1 MFKGE
6 RTMNQLDQTYNNAE
20 EHTKIKI
27 LEDVD
32 RYLGAK
38 EAMPTFQEYLSE
50 RFHYIDQIWVN
61 VWLNKITTKISKHEK
76 KKFLNEKGYETENVD
91 RKLINHLFRTEMRDY
106 QPFKTSEWLNDMFE
120 GNNEKWAE
128 RYKEA
133 RAHYLQK
140 AEEERLQ
147 RKKYLIRESIEEQVD
162 KIIED
167 DYSILYLYI
176 RHMTSKQ
183 LNSDLKSKT
192 KYDKVDTFALEEK
205 LEEAGGFNPSDYE
218 TMADFFEELTGNIH
232 KTLYWGKGYFEYET
246 FYYVYRNYISGYLSD
261 TLQALVLQNLPQHLF
276 DEYEEAYQKPLTGK
290 SVKKLIAHTL
300 QEINDNFF
308 ESIQEEYVED
318 LLKLVNIPFDPS
330 VHKELLEK
338 DLAERERKK
347 AEELAELQRKREEEA
362 RMLEYIFGQEY
373 SPSLERA
380 KRYVLHIG
388 ETNTGKTHHA
398 LEGMK
403 SARSGMYLAPLRLLA
418 LEVYDKLNRDGVL
431 CSLKTGEEEKIVTGS
446 AHLSCT
452 VEMFHEK
459 DYFDVIV
466 IDEAQMIT
474 DKDRGFSWYKA
485 ITKANANEV
494 HIIGSRSAKSMMLQL
509 LGDADIDLNE
519 YSRDIPLEVEAKE
532 FKFTHVKKGDALICF
547 SRKRVLETASR
558 LQQEG
563 HSVSMIYGSM
573 PPETR
578 KKQVQRF
585 INGETSVIVSTDAIG
600 MGLNLPIRRIVF
612 LENEKFDGTKRR
624 LLTSQEVKQIAGR
637 AGRKGL
643 YNIGKVAF
651 TKDIKRMKALLE
663 MEDEPV
669 HSFAIAPTNT
679 VFERFQ
685 RYYRDLGTF
694 FELWDKF
701 ESPKGTKKAALTEER
716 DLYERIRGTEIE
728 AKLGIMDLYGFLHLP
743 FSKKEHDLVR
753 QWEETMYAIIDGDE
767 LPEPRIKNSSLEELE
782 LTYKSIG
789 LHLLFLYRLD
799 QRTEALYWERVREEI
814 SDHVHEKLKT
824 DIKELSRKC
833 RRCGKKLS
841 WEHEFQICDECHSF
855 RSRRRHNYYRR

>member
-1 MFKGE
+1 
-6 RTMNQLDQTYNNAE
+6 MNQLDQTYNNAA

-27 LEDVD
+27 LEDID
-32 RYLGAK
+32 RYLGSK
-38 EAMPTFQEYLSE
+38 EQMPTYQEYLSE
-50 RFHYIDQIWVN
+50 RLHYIDQIWVN
-61 VWLNKITTKISKHEK
+61 VWLNKITTKISKHDK
-76 KKFLNEKGYETENVD
+76 KKYLAEKGYESENVD
-91 RKLINHLFRTEMRDY
+91 RKLINHLFRAEMKDY
-106 QPFKTSEWLNDMFE
+106 RPFKTSEWLNDLFE
-120 GNNEKWAE
+120 GNTEEWAE
-128 RYKEA
+128 RFRKA
-133 RAHYLQK
+133 RAFYLQK
-140 AEEERLQ
+140 VEEERLLQ
-147 RKKYLIRESIEEQVD
+147 KKYVIRETIEEKAD
-162 KIIED
+162 EIIDQE
-167 DYSILYLYI
+167 YSLLYLYV

-183 LNSDLKSKT
+183 LASDFQNKIR
-192 KYDKVDTFALEEK
+192 YHHVDTFALEEK
-205 LEEAGGFNPSDYE
+205 LEETGSFDPDDYK
-218 TMADFFEELTGNIH
+218 TTADFLEELTGNIH

-246 FYYVYRNYISGYLSD
+246 FYYVYKSLVSGYLSD
-261 TLQALVLQNLPQHLF
+261 ILQTLFLQKLPQHLF
-276 DEYEEAYQKPLTGK
+276 DEYQEAYEKPITGK
-290 SVKKLIAHTL
+290 SIKKQIAHTL
-300 QEINDNFF
+300 HDINENFF

-318 LLKLVNIPFDPS
+318 LLKLADIPFDPL

-338 DLAERERKK
+338 DLIDREREK
-347 AEELAELQRKREEEA
+347 AEKFAELQRKKEEEA
-362 RMLEYIFGQEY
+362 RMLENIFSQEY
-373 SPSLERA
+373 SPSLEKA
-380 KRYVLHIG
+380 KRYILHIG

-418 LEVYDKLNRDGVL
+418 LEVYDKLNRDGVP
-431 CSLKTGEEEKIVTGS
+431 CSLKTGEEEKVVTGS
-446 AHLSCT
+446 EHLSCT

-459 DYFDVIV
+459 DFFDAIV

-494 HIIGSRSAKSMMLQL
+494 HIIGSRSAKSIVLQL
-509 LGDADIDLNE
+509 LGDADIELNE
-519 YSRDIPLEVEAKE
+519 YSREIPLEVEAKE
-532 FKFTHVKKGDALICF
+532 FKFNHVRKGDALICF

-612 LENEKFDGTKRR
+612 LENEKFDGIKRR

-663 MEDEPV
+663 MVDEPV
-669 HSFAIAPTNT
+669 HTFAIAPTNT

-685 RYYRDLGTF
+685 KYYRDLGTF

-716 DLYERIRGTEIE
+716 DLYERIQGTEIE
-728 AKLGIMDLYGFLHLP
+728 AKLGIMNLYGFLHLP
-743 FSKKEHDLVR
+743 FSKKEHDLIR
-753 QWEETMYAIIDGDE
+753 QWEETMYAIIDGNE
-767 LPEPRIKNSSLEELE
+767 LPEPRIKNRNLEELE
-782 LTYKSIG
+782 LTYKAIG
-789 LHLLFLYRLD
+789 LHLLFLYRLE
-799 QRTEALYWERVREEI
+799 QRTEALYWERLREEI
-814 SDHVHEKLKT
+814 SDHVHERLKT

-841 WEHEFQICDECHSF
+841 WEHEFQICNDCHAS
-855 RSRRRHNYYRR
+855 RSRGKYNYYRGN